1 MRSIDRD
8 AEMYLGFVFFIKTT
22 FMLAKLQRRR
32 QTLPL
37 ALRSMIL
44 VCVAAAVKKRE
55 ARKREEANPK
65 KTPGRVLFVRRPTY
79 VHVGLATTTPHFKTG
94 GYAQS
99 TLVFAAAVLIATLEL
114 AVQPQ

>member
-1 MRSIDRD
+1 
-8 AEMYLGFVFFIKTT
+8 MYLGFVFFIKTT

-44 VCVAAAVKKRE
+44 VCVAAVKKRE
-55 ARKREEANPK
+55 AGSERKRTLKRHPEEYSSS
-65 KTPGRVLFVRRPTY
+65 VRPTY
-79 VHVGLATTTPHFKTG
+79 VGLATTTPHFKTG